1 MEQIGGDRVL
11 SIFEAVILGLVQG
24 LTEFLPVSSSGH
36 LVICQHLLGIQEPP
50 LTFDT
55 LVHLGTLVPVFIIFW
70 KDIADIIK
78 RPFSRLPVLIVVGCI
93 PAAVMGIALQPVFE
107 KAFESLLVVGI
118 GLLITGGILVLSE
131 KVEISN
137 IRNKTWSTMTVW
149 DALFIGVM
157 QGIAITP
164 GISRSGST
172 IAGSLL
178 RGLNRDYAARYS
190 FLLSIPVILG
200 AGLLQLKELPAG
212 AFAGVNW
219 LPYVMGP
226 AIAAVS
232 GYIAIKLVLRF
243 LKSGRL
249 SVFSYYC
256 WAVGIITLVSYA
268 VF

>member
-1 MEQIGGDRVL
+1 MTIL
-11 SIFEAVILGLVQG
+11 EAVILGLVQG

-36 LVICQHLLGIQEPP
+36 LVIFQHLLKVQEPP

-55 LVHLGTLVPVFIIFW
+55 LVHLGTLIPVFIIFW
-70 KDIADIIK
+70 KDIADIIN
-78 RPFSRLPVLIVVGCI
+78 RPFSRLPLLIVVGCI
-93 PAAVMGIALQPVFE
+93 PAAVMGIGLEPMFE

-131 KVEISN
+131 KVAASN
-137 IRNKTWSTMTVW
+137 IRNKNWSTMTAW
-149 DALFIGVM
+149 DALLIGVM

-178 RGLNRDYAARYS
+178 RGLDREYAARFS
-190 FLLSIPVILG
+190 FLLSIPAILG
-200 AGLLQLKELPAG
+200 ASLLQLKDLPAG
-212 AFAGVNW
+212 AFDGLNW
-219 LPYVMGP
+219 LPYVIGP

-243 LKSGRL
+243 LRSGRL

-256 WAVGIITLVSYA
+256 WAVGIITLISYI

>member
-1 MEQIGGDRVL
+1 L

-36 LVICQHLLGIQEPP
+36 LVIFQHLLGIQEPP

-55 LVHLGTLVPVFIIFW
+55 LVHLGTLVPVFVIFW
-70 KDIADIIK
+70 EDIADIIK
-78 RPFSRLPVLIVVGCI
+78 RPFSRLPLLVVVGCI
-93 PAAVMGIALQPVFE
+93 PAAIMGIGLQPLFE

-131 KVEISN
+131 KVQVSK
-137 IRNKTWSTMTVW
+137 IRNKTWSTMTAW
-149 DALFIGVM
+149 DALLIGVM

-178 RGLNRDYAARYS
+178 RGLNREYAARFS
-190 FLLSIPVILG
+190 FLLSIPAILG
-200 AGLLQLKELPAG
+200 AGLLQLMDLPAG
-212 AFAGVNW
+212 AFTGLNW
-219 LPYVMGP
+219 LPYLIGP
-226 AIAAVS
+226 VIAAIS
-232 GYIAIKLVLRF
+232 GYIAIKLVLMF

-256 WAVGIITLVSYA
+256 WAVGIITLISYM
-268 VF
+268 VI